1 MSSPAVVLPAAGALT
16 RRRNQFHSYASAALL
31 LIVIAGFS
39 PTLFARG
46 AFFAV
51 PPIPSY
57 LFAHGFVLTGWFAWL
72 LVQARLA
79 GSGRLALHR
88 KLGTAGALYAV
99 AVAAG
104 ALMATMGVVRR
115 VVGLG
120 IRLDADISAL
130 GQPGLGQNLSV
141 LNFLA
146 AVVWMNIG
154 SVVAFAVLVA
164 LAVALRRRPEA
175 HKRLML
181 LASVAIIGPALA
193 RISRW
198 PGLGGEQG
206 PFVLSALLVLF
217 AAIVANDLWTRRRPH
232 PATVFGIAFILS
244 TNSVA
249 GRIAATELGLTFVRG
264 LS

>member
-1 MSSPAVVLPAAGALT
+1 MLDSS
-16 RRRNQFHSYASAALL
+16 
-31 LIVIAGFS
+31 
-39 PTLFARG
+39 
-46 AFFAV
+46 
-51 PPIPSY
+51 
-57 LFAHGFVLTGWFAWL
+57 AHLA
-72 LVQARLA
+72 QARLA
-79 GSGRLALHR
+79 GSGRLVAHR
-88 KLGTAGALYAV
+88 KVGTVGALYAI
-99 AVAAG
+99 AVAGG
-104 ALMATMGVVRR
+104 ALMASTGVVKR

-120 IRLDADISAL
+120 VSLEADISAL
-130 GQPGLGQNLSV
+130 GVPGLGQNVPV
-141 LNFLA
+141 LNFLSE
-146 AVVWMNIG
+146 VVWMNIG

-206 PFVLSALLVLF
+206 PFVLSALLLLF

-232 PATVFGIAFILS
+232 PASVFGIALILS

-249 GRIAATELGLTFVRG
+249 GQVAATELGLTFVRG